1 MENWKRAVIFGS
13 FTAAALLI
21 IKGHRMPGI
30 VAAGVGAAVLASEY
44 PDEVRDLWER
54 APEYLERGTQI
65 MATVSRIKDRLAE
78 QGPRAV
84 SDMWRQAAEY

>member
-1 MENWKRAVIFGS
+1 MPNWKRAAIFGS

-21 IKGHRMPGI
+21 IKGHRLPGI

-44 PDEVRDLWER
+44 PDEMQSLWDR
-54 APEYLERGTQI
+54 APEYIERGTQI
-65 MATVSRIKDRLAE
+65 LSTVSRIKERLEE

-84 SDMWRQAAEY
+84 SNLWRRASEY